1 MLLGASSASEKHG
14 SSYVAQTFI
23 ELASSSSILKRGQQT
38 SAATAAA
45 SATKEIKDATSADLA
60 TATVAASEGTGSVE
74 SEPGG
79 ATTAGSRGRKRS
91 ILRKDSSYEDALRP
105 ILKNNSEAEAKLLSP
120 SPPPPAPAAAADSS
134 TDDSVDAGGA
144 FSDVII
150 DKPSAMNMMEAAAA
164 AQHHHHHH
172 QQPEEGDCTDSSE
185 AELEKI
191 FEKVHGGG
199 NNRIEG
205 LGGGGEACLPA
216 ADLSSSSDVDT
227 SNRMIN
233 SAFNDVIIDPVP
245 AGASSSAFNLAA
257 ASRKNSGVMTA
268 PQGEY

>member
-1 MLLGASSASEKHG
+1 MLIGASSTSEKHG
-14 SSYVAQTFI
+14 SSSYVAQTFI

-38 SAATAAA
+38 SAATAASA
-45 SATKEIKDATSADLA
+45 SKEVKDASSADIAA
-60 TATVAASEGTGSVE
+60 TATVAGSEVTGSVE

-79 ATTAGSRGRKRS
+79 AAGSRGRKRS

-120 SPPPPAPAAAADSS
+120 SPPPTAPAADSS

-164 AQHHHHHH
+164 AQHHHH

-199 NNRIEG
+199 NNRMERV
-205 LGGGGEACLPA
+205 GGGGGGACLA
-216 ADLSSSSDVDT
+216 AAELSSSSDVDT

-245 AGASSSAFNLAA
+245 AGASSAFNVAA

-268 PQGEY
+268 PQGE